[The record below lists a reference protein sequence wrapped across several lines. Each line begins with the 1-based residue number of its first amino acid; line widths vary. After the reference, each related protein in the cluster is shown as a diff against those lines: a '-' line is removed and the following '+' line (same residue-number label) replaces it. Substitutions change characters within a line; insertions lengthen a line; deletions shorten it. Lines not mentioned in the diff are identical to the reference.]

1 MSGSCCIGSTKPK
14 PAKAAFPSAR
24 ATEVVVEQPTAKSS
38 ERECCSDKPA
48 QSEKRTCDC

>member
-14 PAKAAFPSAR
+14 AAFPSAK

-38 ERECCSDKPA
+38 KGECCSDKPA
-48 QSEKRTCDC
+48 HSEKRTCDC